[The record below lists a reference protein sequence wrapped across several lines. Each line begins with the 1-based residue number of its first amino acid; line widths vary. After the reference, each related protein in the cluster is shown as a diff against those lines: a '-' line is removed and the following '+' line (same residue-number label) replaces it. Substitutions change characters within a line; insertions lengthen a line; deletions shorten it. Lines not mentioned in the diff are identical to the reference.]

1 MNFLFC
7 YAIGHFSA
15 TGSFDYESA
24 SEYRVDVEA
33 SSGSPKQSDYSAVTV
48 RVTGEKD
55 PPKFSKKK
63 FMFTISEA
71 TPTSTSIGASGA
83 NDGMI
88 ITDEDT
94 QWNQFACT
102 IENVRDIEVVNHFI
116 VTLVQATGNAGEC
129 KLVTQS
135 SFDHFK
141 TPSFKFEVRATDV
154 NNRNMY
160 ASAEVE
166 VIIEDTNN
174 YAPKFT
180 QSSYFASV
188 REDFAV
194 QSSILKVSAIDKDS
208 GTFGEIVYELLEA
221 NDRNR

>member
-7 YAIGHFSA
+7 FAIGRFSA

-63 FMFTISEA
+63 FTFTISEA
-71 TPTSTSIGASGA
+71 TPTGTSIAAS
-83 NDGMI
+83 DGMI

-94 QWNQFACT
+94 QWSQFACT
-102 IENVRDIEVVNHFI
+102 IENIRDIEVVNHFK
-116 VTLVQATGNAGEC
+116 VNLVQVGNAGEC

-141 TPSFKFEVRATDV
+141 IPSFKFEVRATDV

-166 VIIEDTNN
+166 VIIQDTNN

-180 QSSYFASV
+180 QSSYWASV

-194 QSSILKVSAIDKDS
+194 QGSILKVSAVDRDS
-208 GTFGEIVYELLEA
+208 GTFGEIVYELLDA